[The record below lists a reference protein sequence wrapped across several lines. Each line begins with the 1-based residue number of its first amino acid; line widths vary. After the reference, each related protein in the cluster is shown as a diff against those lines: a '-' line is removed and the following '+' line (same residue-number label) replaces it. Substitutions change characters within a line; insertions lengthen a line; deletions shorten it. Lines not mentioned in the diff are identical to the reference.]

1 MWDPATDEGDE
12 DDKPV
17 VTGIDKD
24 DPPPKEEEDTEEDD
38 EEDPVKG
45 DPKG

>member
-1 MWDPATDEGDE
+1 MWDPATDEGE